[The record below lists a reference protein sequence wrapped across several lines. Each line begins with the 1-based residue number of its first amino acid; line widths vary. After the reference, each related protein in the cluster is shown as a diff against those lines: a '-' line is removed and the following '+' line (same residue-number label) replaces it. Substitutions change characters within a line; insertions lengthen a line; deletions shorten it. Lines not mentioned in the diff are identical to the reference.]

1 MATWKKVIVSGSDIS
16 QLNNDLNFAQEGVAG
31 QNLSGSFSGSFVGD
45 GSGLTGVVGT
55 ISNALEDGNGIADFS
70 YDGSTSGVTVS
81 VEADGSTLTVGA
93 SGVKVSDGGVDTTQL
108 ADDAVTSAKIA
119 DDAVVTAAIADGA
132 VDADRLAADSVTLG
146 KIADGA
152 FSVTGSG
159 DVSGQASISGDGVNV
174 SLSLGSGVVDT
185 DELADDAVTNAKIAS
200 DAVNGD
206 SIADGSISTAM
217 FSGSALVTESEGIA
231 SNDVDTAVPTAAA
244 VKDYVDTQL
253 TAEDLDG
260 TADSGTFTVDLD
272 SQTLNVRGKANR
284 GLATSGSGQTLS
296 IEISD
301 GGVTNDMLAGS
312 IANAKLVNDGIT
324 VGNTD
329 TSLGGTVLNDLTHQ
343 ATGSF
348 TGSFVGDGSNL
359 TGVQAS
365 DLANSLTDGNG
376 IADFTFDGSA
386 AVSIAVEA
394 DGSTLSVG
402 SAGVKVSDGG
412 IDTTQL
418 ADDAVTSAKIAD
430 DAVVTAAIADGA
442 VDADRLAADSVT
454 LGKIADGAFSVTG
467 SGDVSGQAS
476 ISGDGVNV
484 SLSLGSGVV
493 DTDELATGAVTD
505 VKIASGSIQ
514 NNKLA
519 NDSFTVSDGSNSTGI
534 ALGDTLTFSGTAN
547 EVSVVEGSGTVTVSL
562 PDDVTIGQDL
572 VVSRN
577 LTVSGTA
584 SFQHTEDLAIADR
597 FILLAS
603 GSNAAGDGGIVVQ
616 QTTQDVGEVFAFDNA
631 NTRWGV
637 SGSFDAS
644 QNAFVPDAFMAAVST
659 GNFSSDS
666 AIQAGIDSRYSAKG
680 NIFIGDDEGIW
691 IYS

>member
-31 QNLSGSFSGSFVGD
+31 QELTGSFSGSFEGD
-45 GSGLTGVVGT
+45 GSNLTGVVAT
-55 ISNALEDGNGIADFS
+55 VSNALADGNGIADFS
-70 YDGSTSGVTVS
+70 YDGSTSGVTVA
-81 VEADGSTLTVGA
+81 VEADGATLTVGA
-93 SGVKVSDGGVDTTQL
+93 SGVKVSDGGVDTLQL
-108 ADDAVTSAKIA
+108 ADDAITSAKIA
-119 DDAVVTAAIADGA
+119 DDAVITAAIADGA
-132 VDADRLAADSVTLG
+132 VDADRLASDSVTLG
-146 KIADGA
+146 KIADAA
-152 FSVTGSG
+152 FSVTASG
-159 DVSGQASISGDGVNV
+159 DATGQAAV
-174 SLSLGSGVVDT
+174 SSDAIALSLTLGSAVVDT
-185 DELADDAVTNAKIAS
+185 AELADDAVTNAKIAS

-206 SIADGSISTAM
+206 SIANGSISTAM

-244 VKDYVDTQL
+244 VKDYVDTQV

-260 TADSGTFTVDLD
+260 STDSGNFTVDLD
-272 SQTLNVRGKANR
+272 SETLNIRGKAGR
-284 GLATSGSGQTLS
+284 GLATSGSGQVVS

-301 GGVTNDMLAGS
+301 AGVTNAMLAGS
-312 IANAKLVNDGIT
+312 ITNAKLVNQGIT

-329 TSLGGTVLNDLTHQ
+329 TSLGGAVLNNLTHQ

-365 DLANSLTDGNG
+365 DLANSLTDGGG
-376 IADFTFDGSA
+376 IADFTFNGSA
-386 AVSIAVEA
+386 AATIAVQA
-394 DGSTLSVG
+394 DGGTLSVG
-402 SAGVKVSDGG
+402 ASGVKVSDSG

-430 DAVVTAAIADGA
+430 DAVITAAIADGA

-454 LGKIADGAFSVTG
+454 LGKIANGAFSVTG
-467 SGDVSGQAS
+467 SGDVSGQAE

-484 SLSLGSGVV
+484 SLSLGAGVV
-493 DTDELATGAVTD
+493 DTAELATGAVTD

-534 ALGDTLTFSGTAN
+534 DLGGTLTFAGTAN
-547 EVSVVEGSGTVTVSL
+547 EATVVEGSGTVTVGL

-572 VVSRN
+572 TVSRN
-577 LTVSGTA
+577 LIVQGTA
-584 SFQHTEDLAIADR
+584 SFQHAEDLAIADR

-616 QTTQDVGEVFAFDNA
+616 QTTQDVGEVFAFDQA
-631 NTRWGV
+631 NVRWGV

-644 QNAFVPDAFMAAVST
+644 QNAFAPDAFMANVST

-666 AIQAGIDSRYSAKG
+666 TIQAGIDSRYSAKG
-680 NIFIGDDEGIW
+680 NLFIGDDEGIW

>member
-31 QNLSGSFSGSFVGD
+31 QNLSGSFSGSFEGD

-55 ISNALEDGNGIADFS
+55 ISNALTDGNGIADFS
-70 YDGSTSGVTVS
+70 YDGSTSGVTVA
-81 VEADGSTLTVGA
+81 VEADGATLTVGA
-93 SGVKVSDGGVDTTQL
+93 SGVKVSDSGIDTDQL
-108 ADDAVTSAKIA
+108 ANDAVTNDKIA
-119 DDAVVTAAIADGA
+119 DDAVDTAQLADGA
-132 VDADRLAADSVTLG
+132 VDADRLASDSVTLG

-159 DVSGQASISGDGVNV
+159 DVSGQASISGDSVNV
-174 SLSLGSGVVDT
+174 SLSLGSEVVDT
-185 DELADDAVTNAKIAS
+185 AELADDAVTNAKIAS

-244 VKDYVDTQL
+244 VKDYVDTQI
-253 TAEDLDG
+253 TAEDLDIS
-260 TADSGTFTVDLD
+260 TDSGNIDIDLD
-272 SQTLNVRGKANR
+272 SETLGINGKSGRGIAV
-284 GLATSGSGQTLS
+284 SGSGTDVT

-312 IANAKLVNDGIT
+312 IANAKLSNSSIT
-324 VGNTD
+324 VGDQSTA
-329 TSLGGTVLNDLTHQ
+329 LGGTVLNDLTHS

-386 AVSIAVEA
+386 AASIAVQA
-394 DGSTLSVG
+394 DGSTLSV
-402 SAGVKVSDGG
+402 SATGVKVADSG
-412 IDTTQL
+412 IDTDQL
-418 ADDAVTSAKIAD
+418 ANDAVTNDKIAD
-430 DAVVTAAIADGA
+430 DAVDTAQLADGA

-454 LGKIADGAFSVTG
+454 LGKIADAAFSVTA
-467 SGDVSGQAS
+467 SGDATGQAAL
-476 ISGDGVNV
+476 SGDAIAL

-493 DTDELATGAVTD
+493 DTSELATGAVTD

-519 NDSFTVSDGSNSTGI
+519 NDSINFSDGTNP
-534 ALGDTLTFSGTAN
+534 
-547 EVSVVEGSGTVTVSL
+547 ETVSL
-562 PDDVTIGQDL
+562 GGTLTIRGVANETDVEMSGQTYTVGLRDDVTITQDL
-572 VVSRN
+572 TVGRN
-577 LTVSGTA
+577 LVVQGTA

-603 GSNAAGDGGIVVQ
+603 GSSSAGDGGIVVQ

-644 QNAFVPDAFMAAVST
+644 QNAFTPDAFMAAVST

-680 NIFIGDDEGIW
+680 NIFIGDDQGIW